1 MTSLFDVG
9 KSAIQA
15 YRQSLAVTGQNIA
28 NMNTE
33 GYMRREADLQEVTAS
48 QGGITSIA
56 DQSGLGV
63 RVADIRRS
71 FDAFLLDRARSST
84 ANFERMDGY
93 VDQLRQLQDFL
104 LPSDADL
111 GSQIGRFF
119 EALGDVGS
127 APGDLAPR
135 VVALEEGQALA
146 ANFRSTANILEQQK
160 TGTLSLL
167 KDAFSALSLLAEELA
182 SINGRILSAGQS
194 GQSPNSLLDLRDRVI
209 TDISKL
215 TDVTVSY
222 EDRGVANVTL
232 GSSGVGPSLVAK
244 TEATKVG
251 FIERAGGIQVVLK
264 PGVSNAPTS
273 QVTSGMV
280 SGLSDAYA
288 LISEVQKEV
297 DHLAVLI
304 SSALNKQHKS
314 GLDLDGNTGREMFS
328 ANGLMFEANPA
339 NGSVLSVEIDI
350 KDVLAIPT
358 EMMTA
363 VYSDVDQRWTVTG
376 EGLEKPLTGTNMISG
391 PGFVVRIEGKP
402 KGGDSFSIVPQGN
415 AAAAIEFLL
424 KRPQEFAAA
433 SSNIVAADVKNLGSA
448 ELSVQ
453 TGVEVEA
460 ALSRPISEVMLN
472 SQSPVEA
479 TEFLRNGLVA
489 SIPAGTSDISVAS
502 FGLQASAK
510 FQFSTSELASVS
522 QFRFEL
528 DGSSNDGPHVFNIS
542 RIAAYP
548 KDMSGGTWE
557 DAADIALLLN
567 NGVLRSTA
575 GYSLKDLGMHAS
587 GADNSLTVASASAN
601 FLRTGPDVAQIL
613 TSMGSSVAV
622 LSDAVSA
629 SDIQIFTREGRHIA
643 GSPLNN
649 VEISALMNS
658 ENGFT
663 KGALYNGAYLNQTNN
678 AYRGM
683 SLDVSYQGG
692 LYAIDLGSNGS
703 TAVAIGGNTTVPA
716 NTVRSQDFTVTMANG
731 DRKDISMS
739 AGISAG
745 AAAAKLNEALSE
757 NGVLAESNLR
767 VELSSFSAAGEVK
780 FDIESLNAVPI
791 TIAAAITPSN
801 IEPLARAINN
811 ETANTGVSAVL
822 SANGKRLI
830 LESKGGEDIIFSS
843 VGSASPEFSS
853 KILGTDGS
861 AVTAPLVIGSN
872 GSNGRINTA
881 RFSGIL
887 TVSAGDAF
895 SIDAGNGVVNAVKDP
910 LRGGFV
916 SVSGNA
922 TGDTKRIAFEVNPD
936 SSGSAAALDGLKAVA
951 ASGSFSLGLPT
962 IDSAIRFDAN
972 ISASSLTDLSTTAVN
987 KAVVEA
993 IREQGPLSSLTGSPT
1008 SPLPAEGA
1016 SVTVSFAGD
1025 LYKLTMAD
1033 GDVLVSGGEPGRVTA
1048 YFDASGRLQLFGGGT
1063 IAGQQVVVVDD
1074 SVVGNNLNAASQ
1086 FGIATPTS
1094 RLTGR
1099 EFTLAAGL
1107 PTLSVMFN
1115 GSQVSIAIAADGT
1128 ISKTPAVAGL
1138 SARWQESSSG
1148 RGRIILEV
1156 SSAVDQ
1162 MQVTR
1167 PTNSLGFKTADVSL
1181 RLTDGII
1188 QAKSLTGD
1196 VVAIEADARGIAG
1209 QTITMSNMP
1218 HEDLL
1223 ILVTGGGARSIGA
1236 VYGEV
1241 LAAPERSQISVEV
1254 SDENGT
1260 VIEILD
1266 SETGHSIATR
1276 LLDQNGFANFGD
1288 YQLELRGLAKKG
1300 DKFSIGQN
1308 LNATGDGRNMNLL
1321 LNLQTAD
1328 ANGTNSGGFQQVF
1341 NTIVASVGAAVRS
1354 GDISLEAATA
1364 QRDAAA
1370 EAESEF
1376 SGVNLDSE
1384 AAALMEFQQAYQAS
1398 ARILSTARELFQSL
1412 MDVV

>member
-1 MTSLFDVG
+1 
-9 KSAIQA
+9 
-15 YRQSLAVTGQNIA
+15 
-28 NMNTE
+28 
-33 GYMRREADLQEVTAS
+33 
-48 QGGITSIA
+48 
-56 DQSGLGV
+56 
-63 RVADIRRS
+63 
-71 FDAFLLDRARSST
+71 
-84 ANFERMDGY
+84 
-93 VDQLRQLQDFL
+93 
-104 LPSDADL
+104 
-111 GSQIGRFF
+111 
-119 EALGDVGS
+119 
-127 APGDLAPR
+127 
-135 VVALEEGQALA
+135 
-146 ANFRSTANILEQQK
+146 
-160 TGTLSLL
+160 
-167 KDAFSALSLLAEELA
+167 
-182 SINGRILSAGQS
+182 
-194 GQSPNSLLDLRDRVI
+194 
-209 TDISKL
+209 
-215 TDVTVSY
+215 
-222 EDRGVANVTL
+222 
-232 GSSGVGPSLVAK
+232 
-244 TEATKVG
+244 
-251 FIERAGGIQVVLK
+251 
-264 PGVSNAPTS
+264 
-273 QVTSGMV
+273 
-280 SGLSDAYA
+280 
-288 LISEVQKEV
+288 
-297 DHLAVLI
+297 
-304 SSALNKQHKS
+304 
-314 GLDLDGNTGREMFS
+314 
-328 ANGLMFEANPA
+328 
-339 NGSVLSVEIDI
+339 
-350 KDVLAIPT
+350 
-358 EMMTA
+358 
-363 VYSDVDQRWTVTG
+363 
-376 EGLEKPLTGTNMISG
+376 
-391 PGFVVRIEGKP
+391 
-402 KGGDSFSIVPQGN
+402 
-415 AAAAIEFLL
+415 
-424 KRPQEFAAA
+424 
-433 SSNIVAADVKNLGSA
+433 
-448 ELSVQ
+448 
-453 TGVEVEA
+453 
-460 ALSRPISEVMLN
+460 
-472 SQSPVEA
+472 
-479 TEFLRNGLVA
+479 
-489 SIPAGTSDISVAS
+489 
-502 FGLQASAK
+502 
-510 FQFSTSELASVS
+510 
-522 QFRFEL
+522 
-528 DGSSNDGPHVFNIS
+528 
-542 RIAAYP
+542 
-548 KDMSGGTWE
+548 
-557 DAADIALLLN
+557 
-567 NGVLRSTA
+567 
-575 GYSLKDLGMHAS
+575 
-587 GADNSLTVASASAN
+587 
-601 FLRTGPDVAQIL
+601 
-613 TSMGSSVAV
+613 MGSSVAV

>member
-542 RIAAYP
+542 RSAAYP

-1128 ISKTPAVAGL
+1128 ISKTPDVAGL

>member
-391 PGFVVRIEGKP
+391 PGFVVRIDGKP

-757 NGVLAESNLR
+757 NGILAESNLR

-780 FDIESLNAVPI
+780 FDIESLNASPI
-791 TIAAAITPSN
+791 TIAATITPSN

-1223 ILVTGGGARSIGA
+1223 VIVTGGGARSIGA

>member
-376 EGLEKPLTGTNMISG
+376 EGLEKPLTGTNTISG
-391 PGFVVRIEGKP
+391 PGFVVRIDGKP

>member
-391 PGFVVRIEGKP
+391 PGFVVRIDGKP

-745 AAAAKLNEALSE
+745 AAATKLNEALSE

-1008 SPLPAEGA
+1008 SPLPSEGA

-1086 FGIATPTS
+1086 FGIASPTS

>member
-314 GLDLDGNTGREMFS
+314 GLDLEGNTGREMFS

-376 EGLEKPLTGTNMISG
+376 EGLEKPLTGTNTISG
-391 PGFVVRIEGKP
+391 PGFVVRIDGKP

-601 FLRTGPDVAQIL
+601 FLRTGPNVAQIL

-678 AYRGM
+678 AYRGI

-780 FDIESLNAVPI
+780 FDIESLNALPI

>member
-391 PGFVVRIEGKP
+391 PGFVVRIDGKP

-542 RIAAYP
+542 RSAAYP

-557 DAADIALLLN
+557 DAADIALMLN

-601 FLRTGPDVAQIL
+601 FLRTGPNVAQIL

>member
-222 EDRGVANVTL
+222 EGRGVANVTL

-328 ANGLMFEANPA
+328 ANGLVFEANPA

-391 PGFVVRIEGKP
+391 PGFVVRIDGKP

-830 LESKGGEDIIFSS
+830 LESKDGEDIIFSS

-1276 LLDQNGFANFGD
+1276 LLDQNGFANFED

>member
-328 ANGLMFEANPA
+328 ANGLVFEANPA

-391 PGFVVRIEGKP
+391 PGFVVRIDGKP
-402 KGGDSFSIVPQGN
+402 KGGDSFSIAPQGN

-542 RIAAYP
+542 RSAAYP

-587 GADNSLTVASASAN
+587 GSDNSLTVASASAN

-1276 LLDQNGFANFGD
+1276 LLDQNGFANFED